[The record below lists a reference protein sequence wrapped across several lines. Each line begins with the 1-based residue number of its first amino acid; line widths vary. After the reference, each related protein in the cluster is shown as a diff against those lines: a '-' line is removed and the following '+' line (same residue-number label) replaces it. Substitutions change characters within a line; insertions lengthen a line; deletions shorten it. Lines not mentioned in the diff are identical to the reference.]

1 MTNRIKYYR
10 EQSRMSIND
19 LAQVVGLS
27 PDYIRKV
34 EKGDRGLRLETALEI
49 CKALKKTPNTI
60 FLP

>member
-1 MTNRIKYYR
+1 
-10 EQSRMSIND
+10 MSIND
-19 LAQVVGLS
+19 LAQVLGLT

-34 EKGDRGLRLETALEI
+34 ENGDRGLRLETALEI

>member
-1 MTNRIKYYR
+1 MTNRIKFYR
-10 EQSRMSIND
+10 EQSRMSLND
-19 LAQVVGLS
+19 LAQAVGLS

-49 CKALKKTPNTI
+49 CKVLKKTPNTI